1 MSKKQRKPQRKQSKP
16 KQGGQWRTIFD
27 AKPMADGMPPMFL
40 LKLLEKQPF
49 FVRHSKLLTASLWLQ
64 SQMVGAIC
72 LQEDPALREMCLIEN
87 GRHMPAELGRATI
100 QKLERLS
107 SESLRKEFHEC
118 FHTLMSEQLQ
128 NDLETVV
135 IFRDALAH
143 GYISHMQHIAGE
155 QKDHLFWS
163 PRSSSSRD
171 STLDSMFGP
180 RSAGPF
186 LRLKLSESE
195 FRAEIERICRLM
207 DFIASRVKEWG
218 MHYPV
223 FA

>member
-1 MSKKQRKPQRKQSKP
+1 MSKKRRKPQNRRNNTQPKP
-16 KQGGQWRTIFD
+16 QLRTFFD
-27 AKPMADGMPPMFL
+27 AKPMAHGMPPMFL
-40 LKLLEKQPF
+40 LQLLDKQPF

-72 LQEDPALREMCLIEN
+72 LQEDPALRERCTIEN
-87 GRHMPAELGRATI
+87 GRHMPAELGRASI
-100 QKLERLS
+100 EKLEHLS
-107 SESLRKEFHEC
+107 SESLRREFHKC
-118 FHTLMSEQLQ
+118 FQTLMSEQLW

-143 GYISHMQHIAGE
+143 GYISHMQHLAGE

-163 PRSSSSRD
+163 PRSSASRD
-171 STLDSMFGP
+171 TTLESMFGP
-180 RSAGPF
+180 RSNGPF
-186 LRLKLSESE
+186 LRLNLSASS
-195 FRAEIERICRLM
+195 FRTEIERICRLM
-207 DFIASRVKEWG
+207 DFIALRVEEWG